1 MTTKL
6 KQNKKKL
13 GFSAKYNP
21 RQIEPSW
28 AICE

>member
-6 KQNKKKL
+6 KPKKKM

-28 AICE
+28 AIYE